1 MRAVRVIAGRGI
13 RERQRRNEGMGK
25 GAGVWR
31 GGGVTESEKG
41 KERVPA
47 REGEREGKREWVM
60 GETWSEVGVVGVR
73 RRGGVERN
81 RGAVRR
87 R

>member
-1 MRAVRVIAGRGI
+1 M
-13 RERQRRNEGMGK
+13 
-25 GAGVWR
+25 
-31 GGGVTESEKG
+31 
-41 KERVPA
+41 

-81 RGAVRR
+81 RGAARR